1 MLDITC
7 NLCYSETRKESENM
21 SEEELQERLWRKQE
35 DIYSDAPSLLIFD
48 NIKEKNDF
56 MLKDIKLFNEKV
68 YLCYAKDE
76 LSPDVIDNLNFK
88 WHIFM

>member
-1 MLDITC
+1 
-7 NLCYSETRKESENM
+7 M
-21 SEEELQERLWRKQE
+21 SLEELRERLLIKQRGVRA
-35 DIYSDAPSLLIFD
+35 DAPTLLIFD

>member
-1 MLDITC
+1 MLDFVH
-7 NLCYSETRKESENM
+7 NLCYSQTRKESENM

-56 MLKDIKLFNEKV
+56 MLKDIKLFDEKRF
-68 YLCYAKDE
+68 LCYAKDE
-76 LSPDVIDNLNFK
+76 LSPDVIDNLNFR
-88 WHIFM
+88 WHTFV

>member
-1 MLDITC
+1 
-7 NLCYSETRKESENM
+7 M